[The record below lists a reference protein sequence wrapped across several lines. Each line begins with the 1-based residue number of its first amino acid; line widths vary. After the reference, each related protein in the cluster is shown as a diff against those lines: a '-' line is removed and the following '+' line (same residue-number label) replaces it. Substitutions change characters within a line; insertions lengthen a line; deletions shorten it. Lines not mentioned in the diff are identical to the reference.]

1 MVLSAMLVSAPAFAQ
16 TPAPAPAAPAAPAQ
30 AAPAPAPFPA
40 GVKYAFIDI
49 QRIANESGEGKAAT
63 AKVQALNQQRV
74 NDLNEKNK
82 ALQAQQQ
89 KLESGGNVMS
99 EAARAQLQREI
110 DRLTV
115 DIQRFTQDAQAEVQ
129 ELQQTMMAD
138 FQRKLGP
145 VIQQVAEEKGL
156 QLLFSAADSG
166 LVWADP
172 GLDLTA
178 EVIKRFD
185 SAPSAAAGKPAAPA
199 APKPAP
205 PPAAAPKPTVPPAG
219 GTAPR

>member
-1 MVLSAMLVSAPAFAQ
+1 MVASAPVLAQ
-16 TPAPAPAAPAAPAQ
+16 TPAPTSPTAPVQAQ

-40 GVKYAFIDI
+40 GAKYAFIDI

-89 KLESGGNVMS
+89 KLESGGSVMS
-99 EAARAQLQREI
+99 EAARAQLQRDI
-110 DRLTV
+110 DKLTV

-129 ELQQTMMAD
+129 DLQQSMMAE

-145 VIQQVAEEKGL
+145 VIQQIAEEKGL

-172 GLDLTA
+172 GLDLTT

-185 SAPSAAAGKPAAPA
+185 SASPGGAAARPAAPA
-199 APKPAP
+199 AAKPAAP
-205 PPAAAPKPTVPPAG
+205 PPAAAPKPAVPPAG

>member
-1 MVLSAMLVSAPAFAQ
+1 MVLSAMLASAPALAQ
-16 TPAPAPAAPAAPAQ
+16 TPAPAAPAAPAQ
-30 AAPAPAPFPA
+30 AQPAPAPAPFPA
-40 GVKYAFIDI
+40 GAKYAFIDI

-63 AKVQALNQQRV
+63 SKVQALNQQRV

-89 KLESGGNVMS
+89 KLEAGGSVMS
-99 EAARAQLQREI
+99 EAARAQLQRDI
-110 DRLTV
+110 DKLTV

-129 ELQQTMMAD
+129 DLQQSMMAD

-172 GLDLTA
+172 GLDLTT

-185 SAPSAAAGKPAAPA
+185 AGGGAAKPAPAPRPAAPAPA

-205 PPAAAPKPTVPPAG
+205 APPAG
-219 GTAPR
+219 GTTPR